1 MEDTDLSRSP
11 EALAVKAAEREQH
24 RVRVESTSPRER
36 MDGGEALRFHEET
49 ERRQD
54 HIAAGRRAGQVG
66 VRAPVDYRS
75 DAVGERRPSDQALGV
90 EELVPRDEGVGGQ
103 LVEGAEHLVGVLDEA
118 VPRALH
124 RCGYASQ
131 PHSRQRGDGFELQ
144 GAYLTAIARC
154 APPGTKPLPLEVQRC
169 ALWLHRELELL
180 TNVRI
185 VLALGGLAFAQMQR
199 VLPERG
205 VQLPRA
211 RFRHGVQVSPLGAGP
226 LLIGSYHPSRQ
237 NTQTGRLTPA
247 MLEDVLRAARL
258 AAQA

>member
-1 MEDTDLSRSP
+1 MEL
-11 EALAVKAAEREQH
+11 EQQVVGCTRCPRLRAYCKRVA
-24 RVRVESTSPRER
+24 RVRKPAFAGEEYWGRPVPGFGDAQAHLLIVGLAPAAHGANRTGR
-36 MDGGEALRFHEET
+36 MFTGDGSDGAG
-49 ERRQD
+49 
-54 HIAAGRRAGQVG
+54 AADFLA
-66 VRAPVDYRS
+66 
-75 DAVGERRPSDQALGV
+75 
-90 EELVPRDEGVGGQ
+90 
-103 LVEGAEHLVGVLDEA
+103 
-118 VPRALH
+118 RALH

-131 PHSRQRGDGFELQ
+131 PHSRQRGDGFALR

-154 APPGTKPLPLEVQRC
+154 APPDNKPLPVEVQRC

-180 TNVRI
+180 KHVRI

-237 NTQTGRLTPA
+237 NTQTGRLTPD
-247 MLEDVLRAARL
+247 MLADVLHAARL